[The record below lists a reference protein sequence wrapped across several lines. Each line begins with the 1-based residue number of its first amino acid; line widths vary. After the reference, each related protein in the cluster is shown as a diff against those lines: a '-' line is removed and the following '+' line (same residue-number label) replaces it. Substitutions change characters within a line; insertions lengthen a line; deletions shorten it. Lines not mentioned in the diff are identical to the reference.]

1 MRRVFQCTLLLVA
14 LLLWVCTGKL
24 RAEERPMKLLVVP
37 KATGSR
43 LVLIFPFRSAND
55 QEYTIKWR
63 KKGDTEWKEAKG
75 KETISQAVADNTEY
89 EAEIGP
95 ANVGSV
101 QYSQYPEE
109 AQETLLE
116 IQAWGTIK
124 WQNLTIAFR
133 DCKNMQVTAQDKPDL
148 SGVTICNGMFW
159 GCEKLDSENLR
170 DWDVSHIRGLTRM
183 FLDCKNF
190 NQPLNWDVRN
200 VHEMVQIFDGAKKFN
215 QSLSNWTLSS
225 CQNISLDGAAISDE
239 NYQKTLRA
247 WAHNPQTGKNTSVS
261 AKGLAYGNAKS
272 DRNTLIQA
280 KGWKFEGDYEA
291 LGNPSGTSP
300 FIFEIETGETSHIEL
315 PISGKDWRFT
325 YEKAGGAS
333 QEVEH
338 AGNKPVIAVEKNATY
353 LISVHPKGV
362 TWCSFQNTRNF
373 HLKRIRQF
381 GDVKWAS
388 VEDFLS
394 YNSNVTIESGAGA
407 PDLSLP
413 ANCTAMLKGISN
425 IEGLDL
431 SKWDVRKV
439 ENLEAVL
446 ERSNLD
452 FDISQWKLYACKK
465 IGLADSKLSKEN
477 YDKAL
482 KAWAEDSQTAHN
494 VELDATN
501 LTYTAS
507 AIEHRNKL
515 INEKKWTIKGDNLPY
530 FLEFENSEISPIPTH
545 CYNGQKLSLRTKTG
559 GLTEAEKNA
568 LKTTLPT
575 IDPADAADV
584 ALEYGGY
591 KIVFKK
597 TGTVRITL
605 SVPKLEGVHGELR
618 AERSFEIKPTP
629 ALKFYVNDKLV
640 NGNEFT
646 VPVES
651 KPTIEVKT
659 EPESNLEFQ
668 WTITPSLSTTSSG
681 TTTNILTPLEA
692 KDYSVTATCYTIE
705 TLTKSFTLKA
715 KAISTVMIEGKKK
728 IALYLNGT
736 DAEKKHQI
744 VAKVLPSS
752 APQDLKFEI
761 EGTNDG
767 SFTIDAATGI
777 VTAQKRGKGKVK
789 VSSKTDAT
797 ATPDYCEI
805 FVTKVI
811 KNLDIVSDDT
821 HPIVDHTIQVDK
833 GSSVTLSVKFD
844 PEDLEANE
852 KMITW
857 DIPANSGITKEEL
870 PNGKTTFSCS
880 KKGDHTITAVST
892 VRQDV
897 SESVTL
903 RVTNDLK
910 SFDIMSNG
918 MKLNNQELQLK
929 KGDTRMLTYDMV
941 PADADPRNDIIW
953 ESDAPTKVSIATTG
967 TLLVEDAAQPGDVVV
982 ITITTTN
989 APIIKASFKVK
1000 VVEQVIEATG
1010 VTTEP
1015 KGSLTMQ
1022 VGDKQKFSASVTPAG
1037 ASQTVRWIAM
1047 PEGKLTFEADGTAQ
1061 AMAAGTVMVKAV
1073 TTNNIESDPINIT
1086 IEAKPELTGI
1096 AFVNPAK
1103 EVKVGATEVFTV
1115 QFTPNDGINK
1125 ELDVTLEPKG
1135 FLSLVSV
1142 ADGKITV
1149 KGEKESAQ
1157 EITISAKSKAKSD
1170 LAPATCKVKV
1180 TKGTPVEDALFASI
1194 VVAPNPFVD
1203 VLRIST
1209 EGVDGLTYTLYNTQ
1223 GNVVLHGKLTNT
1235 TSEINTTDVPSGLYL
1250 LRIATT
1256 NGASKTWRILKN

>member
-1 MRRVFQCTLLLVA
+1 MRRVFQCTLLIVA
-14 LLLWVCTGKL
+14 LLLWVCTCKL

-37 KATGSR
+37 KESGGR
-43 LVLIFPFRSAND
+43 LALVFPFRS
-55 QEYTIKWR
+55 ESGTKYTIKWR
-63 KKGDTEWKEAKG
+63 KQGSSEWKEAKG
-75 KETISQAVADNTEY
+75 DGPIVQPVTENGKY
-89 EAEIGP
+89 EVEVGP
-95 ANVGSV
+95 ANVEGV
-101 QYSQYPEE
+101 KYSEYPTE
-109 AQETLLE
+109 AQQTLLE
-116 IQAWGTIK
+116 IQAWGSIK
-124 WQNLTIAFR
+124 WKDVIIAFK
-133 DCKNMQVTAQDKPDL
+133 DCKNMQLTAQDKPDL
-148 SGVTICNGMFW
+148 SGVTSCNGMFW

-170 DWDVSHIRGLTRM
+170 DWNVSHITGLTRM

-200 VHEMVQIFDGAKKFN
+200 VREMAQIFDGAKKFN

-225 CQNISLDGAAISDE
+225 CQNISLDGAGISDE

-247 WAHNPQTGKNTSVS
+247 WARNPQTGKNTTVS

-291 LGNPSGTSP
+291 LGNPSGTNP
-300 FIFEIETGETSHIEL
+300 FIFEIETGETTHIEL
-315 PISGKDWRFT
+315 PISGTSWNFT
-325 YEKAGGAS
+325 YAKAGS
-333 QEVEH
+333 TPQKVEN
-338 AGNKPVIAVEKNATY
+338 AGNKPIISVEKNTEYQIKVA
-353 LISVHPKGV
+353 PKGV
-362 TWCSFQNTRNF
+362 AWCSFQNTRNF
-373 HLKRIRQF
+373 SLKRIRQF

-394 YNSNVTIESGAGA
+394 YNSHVTIESGASA

-413 ANCTAMLKGISN
+413 ANCTAMLKGTSN
-425 IEGLDL
+425 IEGLDP

-501 LTYTAS
+501 LIYTEA
-507 AIEHRNKL
+507 AIAHRNKL
-515 INEKKWTIKGDNLPY
+515 INEKKWSIKGDNLPY
-530 FLEFENSEISPIPTH
+530 YLEFENSEVNPIPTH
-545 CYNGQKLSLRTKTG
+545 CYNGQKISLRTKTG

-575 IDPADAADV
+575 VEPADAADV

-597 TGTVRITL
+597 IGTVRITL
-605 SVPKLEGVHGELR
+605 SVPKLEGVHAELR
-618 AERSFEIKPTP
+618 AEQSFEIKPTP
-629 ALKFYVNDKLV
+629 TLKFYVNDKLV

-651 KPTIEVKT
+651 TPTLMVKT
-659 EPESNLEFQ
+659 EPESDLTFAWAIN
-668 WTITPSLSTTSSG
+668 PSVSTTGGG
-681 TTTNILTPLEA
+681 TYTNIITPLEA
-692 KDYSVTATCYTIE
+692 KDYTVTATCYAIP
-705 TLTKSFTLKA
+705 TLKASFTLKA

-833 GSSVTLSVKFD
+833 GSSVTLSVQFD
-844 PEDLEANE
+844 PEDLDESDKN
-852 KMITW
+852 ITW
-857 DIPANSGITKEEL
+857 ELPANSGITKEEL
-870 PNGKTTFSCS
+870 PNGKTVFTCT
-880 KKGDHTITAVST
+880 KKGDYVITTVST

-918 MKLNNQELQLK
+918 MKLNDQEIQLK
-929 KGDTRMLTYDMV
+929 KGDSRMLTYDMV
-941 PADADPRNDIIW
+941 PADADPRNDIVW

-967 TLLVEDAAQPGDVVV
+967 ALLVEDGAQPGDVVV
-982 ITITTTN
+982 ISVTTTN
-989 APIIKASFKVK
+989 KPIIKTSFMVK

-1015 KGSLTMQ
+1015 KGSLSMK
-1022 VGDKQKFSASVTPAG
+1022 VGDKQKFSATVTPAG
-1037 ASQTVRWIAM
+1037 ASQTVQWIAM
-1047 PEGKLTFEADGTAQ
+1047 PKGKLIFAADGTAQ
-1061 AMAAGTVMVKAV
+1061 AIAAGSVTVKAV

-1103 EVKVGATEVFTV
+1103 EVKVGTTEVFTV

-1142 ADGKITV
+1142 VDGKITV
-1149 KGEKESAQ
+1149 KGEKESEQ
-1157 EITISAKSKAKSD
+1157 EITITAKSKAKPD

-1180 TKGTPVEDALFASI
+1180 TKGTPVEDALFAGI

-1203 VLRIST
+1203 VLRISM
-1209 EGVDGLTYTLYNTQ
+1209 ESVSGLTYTLYSTQ
-1223 GNVVLHGKLTNT
+1223 GNVVLHGELTNT
-1235 TSEINTTDVPSGLYL
+1235 TSEINTTSVPSGLYL
-1250 LRIATT
+1250 LRIATKD
-1256 NGASKTWRILKN
+1256 GASKTWRILKN